1 MKKKIMTCLMQ
12 ALTLPMMADVVPEQ
26 SDSTRV
32 RDLDEVVVISQPK
45 ESFRLRMQ
53 PLSATMLSS
62 EEMQLLTLRDLRDVS
77 QFVPSFTMPNYGSR
91 YTSSMY
97 VRGIG
102 SRVNSPAVGIYQ
114 DGMPLISKSAFNT
127 HTYQLDRVDV
137 LRGPQ
142 GTLYGQNSE
151 GGLIRIYSKN
161 PMNEQGTDVQL
172 GLGTAL
178 YRNVE
183 VAHRQKVSDQFAFS
197 LAGFYN
203 GQNGFFKNQHTG
215 EKADL
220 VNEAGAKARLIWQPT
235 DRLSID
241 YLADYQFVRQNG
253 FPYGMMHFKAADG
266 LQDEVTGAPLE
277 YVSTDDPSTN
287 HQGSYRRNLLNTALG
302 INLRTR
308 HFDLHSTTSYQ
319 FLKDYMLMDID
330 YLPQDYMHLEQ
341 RQLQNAL
348 TQEFVLKS
356 NRPSRWHW
364 TVGAF
369 ASHQW
374 LKTDAPVYFDPEM
387 NAFLSKTI
395 TDYAYYGMLNSMAK
409 RMGMEAAAA
418 MIARAGGCKIDMQV
432 ATIPGVFRTPQTNL
446 ALFHQSDIDL
456 SDRLTATLGLRYDF
470 SHVAIDYETSALATL
485 SEDVMGIHVDAVVRS
500 ALAHR
505 ESSDFSQLLPKFG
518 LTYKLNNGSNLYAT
532 VTKGYRAGGFNIQ
545 MFSDILQA
553 ELSSSAQTAR
563 GDVTIEHDEQ
573 AYDNI
578 RNTIAFKP
586 ETSWNYEFGAHLNLF
601 SQHVQLDLAGFY
613 MQVSNQ
619 QLSVMAGNYGFG
631 RMMVN
636 AGKSY
641 SCGVEATLRGV
652 ALDGHLHWGASYA
665 YTRAVFKDYI
675 DSVAVSGKNEAIDY
689 KDKRVPFVPEHTFSA
704 HADYR
709 LDFSTSALRS
719 ITFGLNVSGQGKTYW
734 DEANTVS
741 QKFYALLGAH
751 VDFALG
757 QPTGNGRNPVVLS
770 LWMRNLTD
778 TKYNTFAV
786 NSSATGQ
793 NLWFAQRG
801 NPMQAGIDLRLHF

>member
-1 MKKKIMTCLMQ
+1 MKKMIMTCLMQ

-114 DGMPLISKSAFNT
+114 DGIPLISKSAFNT

-253 FPYGMMHFKAADG
+253 FPYIHM
-266 LQDEVTGAPLE
+266 GA
-277 YVSTDDPSTN
+277 DDPSTN

-308 HFDLHSTTSYQ
+308 HFDLHSTTSFQ
-319 FLKDYMLMDID
+319 FLK
-330 YLPQDYMHLEQ
+330 
-341 RQLQNAL
+341 
-348 TQEFVLKS
+348 
-356 NRPSRWHW
+356 
-364 TVGAF
+364 
-369 ASHQW
+369 AS
-374 LKTDAPVYFDPEM
+374 
-387 NAFLSKTI
+387 S
-395 TDYAYYGMLNSMAK
+395 
-409 RMGMEAAAA
+409 
-418 MIARAGGCKIDMQV
+418 
-432 ATIPGVFRTPQTNL
+432 
-446 ALFHQSDIDL
+446 
-456 SDRLTATLGLRYDF
+456 
-470 SHVAIDYETSALATL
+470 
-485 SEDVMGIHVDAVVRS
+485 
-500 ALAHR
+500 
-505 ESSDFSQLLPKFG
+505 
-518 LTYKLNNGSNLYAT
+518 
-532 VTKGYRAGGFNIQ
+532 
-545 MFSDILQA
+545 
-553 ELSSSAQTAR
+553 
-563 GDVTIEHDEQ
+563 
-573 AYDNI
+573 
-578 RNTIAFKP
+578 
-586 ETSWNYEFGAHLNLF
+586 
-601 SQHVQLDLAGFY
+601 
-613 MQVSNQ
+613 
-619 QLSVMAGNYGFG
+619 
-631 RMMVN
+631 
-636 AGKSY
+636 
-641 SCGVEATLRGV
+641 
-652 ALDGHLHWGASYA
+652 
-665 YTRAVFKDYI
+665 
-675 DSVAVSGKNEAIDY
+675 
-689 KDKRVPFVPEHTFSA
+689 
-704 HADYR
+704 
-709 LDFSTSALRS
+709 
-719 ITFGLNVSGQGKTYW
+719 
-734 DEANTVS
+734 
-741 QKFYALLGAH
+741 
-751 VDFALG
+751 
-757 QPTGNGRNPVVLS
+757 
-770 LWMRNLTD
+770 
-778 TKYNTFAV
+778 
-786 NSSATGQ
+786 
-793 NLWFAQRG
+793 
-801 NPMQAGIDLRLHF
+801 